1 MKEMICICCPLGCR
15 LKVYDEG
22 GKLRV
27 EGNSCPR
34 GARYGVEET
43 RCPKRTVT
51 SVVRV
56 EGGDCE
62 MVSVKTSDAIEKAKI
77 FDALALLKG
86 LKVTAPIE
94 EGSVIVRD
102 ILGTGVDFVATKTVR
117 KKQ

>member
-1 MKEMICICCPLGCR
+1 
-15 LKVYDEG
+15 
-22 GKLRV
+22 
-27 EGNSCPR
+27 
-34 GARYGVEET
+34 
-43 RCPKRTVT
+43 
-51 SVVRV
+51 
-56 EGGDCE
+56 